1 MTLYDPDCKNVG
13 VQSKLPVPSP
23 FTVKVAPEGRAD
35 TLKTGVLS
43 MSVAET
49 AKESVIFSTVE
60 RAPIAVSIGS
70 WLPPSLTVMV
80 TISEST
86 AVLSSVA

>member
-23 FTVKVAPEGRAD
+23 FTVKEAPAGRAD
-35 TLKTGVLS
+35 VLKTGVLS

-49 AKESVIFSTVE
+49 PKESVIFSIVE
-60 RAPIAVSIGS
+60 RAPIAAKIGS
-70 WLPPSLTVMV
+70 
-80 TISEST
+80 
-86 AVLSSVA
+86 